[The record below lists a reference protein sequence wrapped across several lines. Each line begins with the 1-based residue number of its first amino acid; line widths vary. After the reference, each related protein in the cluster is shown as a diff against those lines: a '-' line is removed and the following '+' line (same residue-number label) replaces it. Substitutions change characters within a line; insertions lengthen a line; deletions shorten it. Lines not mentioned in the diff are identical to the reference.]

1 MAPRRRV
8 AVVTAILAATTGVL
22 AAPALA
28 ADDGVTLCSELGGR
42 ADGIHLTGDL
52 VADSGDCWI
61 SDSVVEGDVVV
72 RAEGLLSLGHGV
84 VEGDLRV
91 AGDATTTQVEVRGD
105 VVAESPGATV
115 VLSSSDVR
123 RSVRG
128 DAYHLQ
134 WYRTTIGGDL
144 AVRVHGGEM
153 RTTDGRVAGSATTW
167 GGKVYLRGTRFD
179 GGLSVHGAEGRNVTT
194 RDRTVWL
201 CDVHV
206 AGDLTFVDLREPL
219 RREPD
224 PARGLCQG
232 DVTPTVTV
240 DGDLVVRDSAP
251 LSHYPP
257 ALTLTD
263 FHVAGDLVCTGN
275 VGRLVVASDV
285 VVGGERHGQCAG
297 APMAGAG
304 AAPPAAAAVVAAEGV
319 PAASATTTS
328 TGTLRCSD
336 VAGVVA
342 HRRVEGDLLV
352 DGDCHLTKAV
362 VTGDAVV
369 EQGARLWA
377 TSSAVKGDVLA
388 EGRVVLDRATVHGGI
403 RVDGAASSLAAQDAT
418 VVRSIR
424 GAYPDVV
431 DLIRATVG
439 GNVAVEVTT
448 WVAFTDSEL
457 QGHVWAEGTSWVT
470 RSTFARDVTA
480 RTAIRTAYPTPGH
493 PYVWWCDARIAGN
506 LNLKGMRTSV
516 RLPDPAPG
524 DPCGGQPARNVVAG
538 FLRVVQPL
546 TDGPMVVRS
555 FDVAGDFVCAARPGR
570 VVIGPDVTV
579 GGRRGDTCD

>member
-275 VGRLVVASDV
+275 VGRLVVA
-285 VVGGERHGQCAG
+285 
-297 APMAGAG
+297 
-304 AAPPAAAAVVAAEGV
+304 
-319 PAASATTTS
+319 
-328 TGTLRCSD
+328 
-336 VAGVVA
+336 